1 MSEHPFAALSPDLVL
16 NAVESLD
23 LLTDARI
30 MPLNSYEN
38 RVYQVGIE
46 EQAPLI
52 AKFYRPE
59 RWSDEQILEEHAFTA
74 QLADCDVPVVQPL
87 VFNQHS
93 LFEFEGYRFALF
105 PRQGGY
111 APEPGNLDQLYRLG
125 QLLGRMHAVG
135 ASHKFKY
142 RRTLNVQYYGVEA
155 RQLLLESGFIPPKLL
170 TDWQQ
175 VTTQLVDKITQILQ
189 QRPYHAI
196 RIHGDCHPGNLLYR
210 DEAFFVVDFDDSKI
224 GPAVQDFWMLLEGNY
239 EERCQQMSELIE
251 GYQEFYDFDYAQLH
265 LIEILRALRM
275 LSYSAWL
282 AQRWSDPAFPK
293 CFPWFTN
300 EQYWYDQL
308 SALRIQIK
316 RLEEPTLR
324 LANLI

>member
-16 NAVESLD
+16 NAVESLG
-23 LLTDARI
+23 LLSDARI

-46 EQAPLI
+46 EQAPVI
-52 AKFYRPE
+52 VKFYRPE
-59 RWSDEQILEEHAFTA
+59 RWTNAQILEEHAFTA

-87 VFNQHS
+87 IFDQQS

-111 APEPGNLDQLYRLG
+111 APEPGNLEQLYRLG

-135 ASHKFKY
+135 ASHKFKH
-142 RRTLNVQYYGVEA
+142 RHSLNVQTYGIKA
-155 RQLLLESGFIPPKLL
+155 RQTLLDSHFIPKKLQA
-170 TDWQQ
+170 DWEKASA
-175 VTTQLVDKITQILQ
+175 QLVEKVSHIMR
-189 QRPYHAI
+189 QRPYQAI

-210 DEAFFVVDFDDSKI
+210 DEAFFIVDLDDSKT
-224 GPAVQDFWMLLEGNY
+224 GPAVQDFWMLLEGSY
-239 EERCQQMSELIE
+239 EERCQQISELIE
-251 GYQEFYDFDYAQLH
+251 GYQEFCDFDYAQLH
-265 LIEILRALRM
+265 LIESLRALRM

-282 AQRWSDPAFPK
+282 ALRWSDPAFPK
-293 CFPWFTN
+293 YFPWFTS

-308 SALRIQIK
+308 LALRTQIK
-316 RLEEPTLR
+316 TLEEPALR